1 MKIKYYIPDIGLR
14 YFLLG
19 SQYVDMGHVLENVV
33 YLELIRRGY
42 KVNVGTYYNAEVDFV
57 ATKNNTVEYYQVA
70 LNVLNTDTLERE
82 LASLEKIKNNYPK
95 FLLTTDLGEGEN
107 NGIKRINVFDW
118 LLNKIQ

>member
-1 MKIKYYIPDIGLR
+1 MRNAILNNSDR
-14 YFLLG
+14 DF
-19 SQYVDMGHVLENVV
+19 GHILENVV

-42 KVNVGTYYNAEVDFV
+42 KVNVGKCYNAEVDFV

-70 LNVLNTDTLERE
+70 LNVLNDSTLERE

-107 NGIKRINVFDW
+107 EGIKRINVFDW
-118 LLNKIQ
+118 LIGKKK

>member
-1 MKIKYYIPDIGLR
+1 M
-14 YFLLG
+14 
-19 SQYVDMGHVLENVV
+19 
-33 YLELIRRGY
+33 
-42 KVNVGTYYNAEVDFV
+42 DFV

-107 NGIKRINVFDW
+107 EGIKRINVFDW
-118 LLNKIQ
+118 LLEN